1 MKSIISKSL
10 VLMFFCLQGCSREPE
25 IDVIQ
30 EVASPD
36 GNLVATVFKTKGDAT
51 VPLGVNVYLGGKGDK
66 IPNYGNVFR
75 GTHSENAQIS
85 WVDNKNLIIRTDAE
99 VFLLMKEYAG
109 VTFEL
114 RGR

>member
-75 GTHSENAQIS
+75 GTHSEKAQIS

-109 VTFEL
+109 VTLEL
-114 RGR
+114 HGK